1 MASASIRTTEKK
13 QVIDVATIL
22 GLIVAFALVAMA
34 IFLGGTPQAFINIP
48 SVLIVIGGTFGVVV
62 AGTRFNDIGG
72 TAKYLL
78 TTISRQQLII
88 GEVALQLIELGLA
101 GRQQGLLQMQSAL
114 STIEDKP
121 MLVRGLSLAI
131 DGATDEEIQEIM
143 TGDALNVTELRE
155 QSITLLRKGADTSPA
170 MGLIGTLV
178 GLVQMLAQLDDP
190 ASIGPS
196 MAVALLTTFY
206 GVILANMLFTPL
218 ANKLDRNGRDEDI
231 LNRMYILAAGSV
243 QRQENPRRLEM
254 LINALL
260 PEKEQISFFD

>member
-1 MASASIRTTEKK
+1 MASSSIRTTEKK
-13 QVIDVATIL
+13 HIIDIATII
-22 GLIVAFALVAMA
+22 GLLVAFTLVIMA

-48 SVLIVIGGTFGVVV
+48 SVLIVVGGTFGVVI
-62 AGTRFNDIGG
+62 AGTRFRDFVG
-72 TAKYLL
+72 AVKYVV
-78 TTISRQQLII
+78 TTFSRQQLIV

-101 GRQQGLLQMQSAL
+101 GRQQGLLQMQGAL
-114 STIEDKP
+114 ASIQDKP
-121 MLVRGLSLAI
+121 MLVRGISLAI
-131 DGATDEEIQEIM
+131 DGASDEEIQEIM
-143 TGDALNVTELRE
+143 TGEALNITELRE
-155 QSITLLRKGADTSPA
+155 QSISLLRKASESSPA

-190 ASIGPS
+190 SSIGPS

-206 GVILANMLFTPL
+206 GVILAHMVFIPF

-231 LNRMYILAAGSV
+231 FNRMYILSAASI

-260 PEKEQISFFD
+260 PEREQITYFD